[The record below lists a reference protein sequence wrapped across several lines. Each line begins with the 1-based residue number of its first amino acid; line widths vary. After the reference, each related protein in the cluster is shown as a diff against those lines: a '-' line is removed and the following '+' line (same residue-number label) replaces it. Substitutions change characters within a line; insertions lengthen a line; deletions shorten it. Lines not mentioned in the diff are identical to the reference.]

1 MTNKDVSKTRHQE
14 LSTRI
19 IAEMMGSGPRQLIVI
34 TVVRGEASDKETC
47 CGLGWSLA
55 ERLRARQGLCSL
67 QSLEVHTRI
76 FKSILELSTNH
87 RKVSQ
92 CTEKA
97 PSPFYN

>member
-76 FKSILELSTNH
+76 FKLILDLSTNH
-87 RKVSQ
+87 REVSQ

-97 PSPFYN
+97 PSPCYN